1 MSTVLQSKPV
11 SQDNLA
17 EKLGFQ
23 TKLQAVTNKIHA
35 TKNIDEII
43 LELSQELCNLFN
55 ADRLTIYLTSEDKG
69 SIVSKVKTGLNSFK
83 DIKLP
88 INEQSI
94 AGFVAS
100 SKRTINIRDVYDDA
114 ELKSY
119 SAQLNFLKAVDAKT
133 GYRTKQM
140 LVAPVLEAKSKE
152 LIGVVQI
159 INSKASQPFP
169 QMMEEGVVQ
178 LCETLAIAFRQ
189 RQGPMM
195 AVRTKYDGL
204 VTNAVISAEELELA
218 QRSARRKNLDLE
230 TVLIDEFKVTGQAL
244 GDALSAYFGVPFE
257 PHKTDRIKPP
267 DLLKN
272 MSREFC
278 QTNQWIPLED
288 AKEGITVMAIDPEK
302 TKASKMVNNVYPKS
316 KITFRVTTARDFAS
330 TLDLM
335 FGGGG
340 MGALGDSGDIGDIL
354 GTMDDES
361 DAPIEGGSEDVASAA
376 NDNELVKLVNKVI
389 IDAYQQGASD
399 IHIEP
404 YPGKAKT
411 EIRFRKDGEL
421 VPYIQVPASYRNS
434 LAARLKIMCDLDISE
449 RRKPQDGKIKFK
461 KFGPLDIE
469 LRVAT
474 IPTQGG
480 VEDIVMRILAAGEP
494 LPLDKMGF
502 SKRNLQLCKQEVDK
516 PYGLFFVCG
525 PTGSGKTTTLHS
537 VLGYLNTP
545 DMKIWTA
552 EDPVEITQKGLR
564 QVQMNPKAGLTFAIA
579 MKAFLRADPD
589 VIMVGEMRDK
599 ETVSTGIE
607 ASLTGHLVFATL
619 HTNSAP
625 ESIIRLLD
633 MGMDPF
639 NFADALL
646 GILAQRLA
654 RRLCKC
660 KEAHPATQEE
670 IQALLDEYCTELINT
685 EAWGAVIDEETGEAK
700 RLTGDALAKTRE
712 IAQKKKAELLDQWT
726 KEFGNEKGELTLYT
740 AKGCDACGN
749 TGYKGRLGLHE
760 LLVGSDRI
768 KKDIQNHARVAK
780 MFATCLDEGM
790 RTLKQDGIE
799 KVLQGITDIQ
809 QVRAVCIK

>member
-1 MSTVLQSKPV
+1 MSTVLQSKPAAAE
-11 SQDNLA
+11 NLA
-17 EKLGFQ
+17 EKVNFQ
-23 TKLQAVTNKIHA
+23 QKLQGVTNKIHA

-43 LELSQELCNLFN
+43 LEMSQELCTLFN
-55 ADRLTIYLTSEDKG
+55 ADRLTIYLLSEDKG
-69 SIVSKVKTGLNSFK
+69 SIISKVKTGLTSFK

-94 AGFVAS
+94 AGFVAAN
-100 SKRTINIRDVYDDA
+100 KRVVNIRDVYDEA

-140 LVAPVLEAKSKE
+140 LVAPVLDAKAKD

-159 INSKASQPFP
+159 INNKAGQPFP
-169 QMMEEGVVQ
+169 PMMEEGV
-178 LCETLAIAFRQ
+178 LSLTETLAIAFRQ

-195 AVRTKYDGL
+195 QVRSKYDGL
-204 VTNAVISAEELELA
+204 VTNAVISGEELELA
-218 QRSARRKNLDLE
+218 QRSARRKNLDVE
-230 TVLIDEFKVTGQAL
+230 VVLKDEFQVKLPAL
-244 GDALSAYFGVPFE
+244 GDALGTYFGVPYE
-257 PHKTDRIKPP
+257 PFKQDRIKPP
-267 DLLKN
+267 DLMKN
-272 MSREFC
+272 MNREFC
-278 QTNQWIPLED
+278 QTNQWLPLD
-288 AKEGITVMAIDPEK
+288 DTKDGIIVMTTDPERV
-302 TKASKMVNNVYPKS
+302 KASRMVSNVFPKS
-316 KITFRVTTARDFAS
+316 KIIFRVTTNSEFLS
-330 TLDLM
+330 TLDQM
-335 FGGGG
+335 FGAGSG
-340 MGALGDSGDIGDIL
+340 LEDSGNIEDML
-354 GTMDDES
+354 GTMDDE
-361 DAPIEGGSEDVASAA
+361 AEGEGAGGDDVASAA
-376 NDNELVKLVNKVI
+376 ADNELVKLVNKII
-389 IDAYQQGASD
+389 IDAYQMGASD

-411 EIRFRKDGEL
+411 EIRFRRDGSL
-421 VPYIQVPASYRNS
+421 QPYIQVPASYRS
-434 LAARLKIMCDLDISE
+434 ALAARLKIMCDLDISE
-449 RRKPQDGKIKFK
+449 RRRPQDGKIKFK

-474 IPTQGG
+474 IPSAGG

-494 LPLDKMGF
+494 IPLDKLGLT
-502 SKRNLQLCKQEVDK
+502 KYNNETLKEVVSK

-537 VLGYLNTP
+537 VLGYLNTS
-545 DMKIWTA
+545 DTKIWTA

-564 QVQMNPKAGLTFAIA
+564 QVQMNPKAGMTFAVA

-589 VIMVGEMRDK
+589 IIMVGEMRDK
-599 ETVSTGIE
+599 ETTGTGIE

-654 RRLCKC
+654 KRLCGKC
-660 KEAHPATQEE
+660 KKPHDATTEE
-670 IQALLDEYCTELINT
+670 IQALMVEYAQELKNT
-685 EAWGAVIDEETGEAK
+685 ETWKKDSKAAEAK
-700 RLTGDALAKTRE
+700 LLEDW
-712 IAQKKKAELLDQWT
+712 IANY
-726 KEFGNEKGELTLYT
+726 GGESGKLVIHDPV
-740 AKGCDACGN
+740 GCEVCGGS
-749 TGYKGRLGLHE
+749 GYKGRVGLHE
-760 LLVGSDRI
+760 LLVGTDAL
-768 KKDIQNHARVAK
+768 KKNIQEHARVAE
-780 MFATCLDEGM
+780 MVATALEDGM

-799 KVLQGITDIQ
+799 KVLMGITDMK